1 MSKRTSV
8 LDSSMPTWLRRL
20 PRSARGALWTL
31 VLIPLVAFAAPAA
44 ASSGHR
50 SHHHSKNSGG
60 GALSP
65 GGSKSA
71 SNSNPSGWVFPIE
84 PISRVLPPK
93 DWTQDQGVD
102 IGTLNNACGS
112 KATEVAVTSGTIVQE
127 GISGFGQWAPVLKVD
142 NGPYTGRY
150 IYYGHAKPAL
160 VSVGTHVTA
169 GEPIAEVG
177 CGDVGESDA
186 PHLEIGISAPKGPHC
201 CPSMGQ
207 TSQEMYDIVNRLYGK
222 ANGG

>member
-8 LDSSMPTWLRRL
+8 LDSSIRTWLRRV
-20 PRSARGALWTL
+20 PRGARGALWTL

-44 ASSGHR
+44 ASSRHR

-60 GALSP
+60 GGLYP
-65 GGSKSA
+65 GGGKSG
-71 SNSNPSGWVFPIE
+71 STSNPSGWVFPIR
-84 PISRVLPPK
+84 PMDHVLPPK

-102 IGTLNNACGS
+102 IGTVNNQCGS

-127 GISGFGQWAPVLKVD
+127 GISGFGQWAPVLKVAS
-142 NGPYTGRY
+142 GPDAGRY
-150 IYYGHAKPAL
+150 IYYGHAKPDL
-160 VSVGTHVTA
+160 VTVGTHVTA

-177 CGDVGESDA
+177 CGDVGQSDA

-201 CPSMGQ
+201 CPAMGQ
-207 TSQEMYDIVNRLYGK
+207 TSQEMYDIVDGLYKK
-222 ANGG
+222 ATGG